1 MKKIST
7 FLTIFFLSIMVTDQ
21 VYAVGTLFSR
31 PRWSNEEYSKMWIKS
46 VAVDIDIQDQIA
58 VTHVDQIFYNEM
70 TTSVEAI
77 YIFPLPENA
86 MITELIYWVNGECFV
101 ADIRERQAAIN
112 AYNKKL
118 RQWMDPAL
126 LEYLFRWQCYL

>member
-86 MITELIYWVNGECFV
+86 MITELIYWV
-101 ADIRERQAAIN
+101 
-112 AYNKKL
+112 
-118 RQWMDPAL
+118 
-126 LEYLFRWQCYL
+126 